1 MSADPIRLTEMLGI
15 AEGEVT
21 SMQDLIALHRMKRT
35 RPENWLE
42 QHEKI
47 LQHRRQV
54 VSLIKAEIERRE
66 ARKDAA

>member
-1 MSADPIRLTEMLGI
+1 MTDPIRLTEMLGI

-21 SMQDLIALHRMKRT
+21 SMVDLITLHQLKRS
-35 RPENWLE
+35 RAANWIE
-42 QHEKI
+42 QHRRI

-54 VSLIKAEIERRE
+54 VSLIKAEIDRRAA